1 MRVEVMPGL
10 PADLLDQAWDFYL
23 ECFNDLRV
31 LAANRHLL
39 YRDEFDD
46 LMADTRV
53 PKYVALDAEETVVG
67 LAAMTTELDAISLIA
82 PEYFEYHWPELYR
95 ENRIFYVSFVGA
107 DRGTRGAGVFIA
119 LLRRMYQPIGEVDG
133 KVVVD
138 ICSYNEDR
146 HQLPRMIA
154 IILGRAAGR
163 AQPTRVDAQSF
174 WLYEFPKAG
183 APVRKEERRG
193 LVRDRRVSSSG
204 SERRRV

>member
-1 MRVEVMPGL
+1 MRVEVMPEL
-10 PADLLDQAWDFYL
+10 PADLLDESWEFYL
-23 ECFNDLRV
+23 HCFNDLRV

-39 YRDEFDD
+39 YREEFDD
-46 LMADTRV
+46 LMSDERV
-53 PKYVALDAEETVVG
+53 PKYVALDADGGVIG
-67 LAAMTTELDAISLIA
+67 LAAMTTDLDAISLIS
-82 PEYFEYHWPELYR
+82 PEYFEYHWPELFR

-107 DRGTRGAGVFIA
+107 DRGTRGSGVFIA

-146 HQLPRMIA
+146 HSLPRMIS

-183 APVRKEERRG
+183 LPVRREERRG
-193 LVRDRRVSSSG
+193 LQRDRRVSG
-204 SERRRV
+204 STERRRV

>member
-1 MRVEVMPGL
+1 MHVEVLPEL
-10 PADLLDQAWDFYL
+10 PADLLDEAWNFYL
-23 ECFNDLRV
+23 DCFNDLRV
-31 LAANRHLL
+31 LAVNRHLL

-46 LMADTRV
+46 LMTDQRV
-53 PKYVALDAEETVVG
+53 PKYVARADDGGVVG
-67 LAAMTTELDAISLIA
+67 LAAMTTELDAISLIS

-107 DRGTRGAGVFIA
+107 DRGTRGSGVFIA

-146 HQLPRMIA
+146 HSLPRMIS

-163 AQPTRVDAQSF
+163 AQPTRMDAQSF

-183 APVRKEERRG
+183 LPARREERRG
-193 LVRDRRVSSSG
+193 LIRDRRVSGG